1 MEDKAFSAMLFA
13 LFDRQRFEGNEQLA
27 ALLRESESRYDRPT
41 LSDDALSFVSAAG
54 EAALPQ
60 RGRRGEEDGL

>member
-27 ALLRESESRYDRPT
+27 ALLRESENRCDRPH
-41 LSDDALSFVSAAG
+41 LSDDELSFVSAAG
-54 EAALPQ
+54 EAELPRQ
-60 RGRRGEEDGL
+60 RRSDGEDGL